1 MWVSPDPR
9 PARSDMKTFLIYP
22 QGIVARLR
30 SIMVAGVLMFA
41 TDASALTAN
50 HVPGLDDAAFYT
62 FALTV
67 IAVSAAIIWAYGEF
81 RWMAYVVLFLF
92 MLIGVASIDGNLA
105 YVLGGG
111 DFVLWVVPF
120 LLQSSIAAFGF
131 FIVAARLEAPHPLA
145 SLRRVFLLLAAVA
158 SLFPL
163 SSPFWLEKISL
174 VTMWQPV
181 NVLFFLMLL
190 SQSLPP
196 LTWPISDPLQK
207 ALTRFFP
214 LIVAALAITVQG
226 VHYAGEGLSQNTL
239 NTLYRLTALLY
250 ATSSLAVVVWQVV
263 ANTREKLRAERQ
275 MLEAERNEAQLQLAL
290 TQTRSDFQDA
300 MSAVSHHRSRL
311 ATVSHD
317 LKQPVVA
324 LRHAVDQMQRAGY
337 GDDAKKLSRAIDY
350 VASLSHAYVQDEESG
365 GSETSGARD
374 EQKSENVEFVDS
386 ATFAQMLQQ
395 MFCAQAQEQGVR
407 LRVICPSSRVWVE
420 PLPTMRIM
428 TNLVSN
434 ALAHAQ
440 AKRIVIGFRPH
451 GTAVIFQVHDDGVGI
466 DDEALV
472 SVLES
477 GVKGAQSDGHGLG
490 LGIVNELCRGA
501 GMEFRLSS
509 QKGRGTSAF
518 VSMPRSLPSAPVNH

>member
-1 MWVSPDPR
+1 
-9 PARSDMKTFLIYP
+9 MKTFQISL
-22 QGIVARLR
+22 LR
-30 SIMVAGVLMFA
+30 TICFLRGVMSLGLLLFA
-41 TDASALTAN
+41 ADASALTAN

-81 RWMAYVVLFLF
+81 RWMAYVVLFLL
-92 MLIGVASIDGNLA
+92 MLTGVASIDGNLA

-111 DFVLWVVPF
+111 DFVLWVLPF

-131 FIVAARLEAPHPLA
+131 FIVAVRLEAPHSLA
-145 SLRRVFLLLAAVA
+145 RFRPVFFTLAAVA

-163 SSPFWLEKISL
+163 SSVLWLKNISL

-214 LIVAALAITVQG
+214 LTVAGLAIAVQV
-226 VHYAGEGLSQNTL
+226 VHYAGDGLSQDTL

-250 ATSSLAVVVWQVV
+250 ATSSLTVVVWQVV
-263 ANTREKLRAERQ
+263 ANTREKRLAERQ
-275 MLEAERNEAQLQLAL
+275 VLEAERNEAQLQLAL
-290 TQTRSDFQDA
+290 TQTRSDYQEA
-300 MSAVSHHRSRL
+300 MSAASHHRSRL

-337 GDDAKKLSRAIDY
+337 GDDASKLSRAIDY
-350 VASLSHAYVQDEESG
+350 VASLSHAYVQDETDSGSQKAKGSGDHLSESA
-365 GSETSGARD
+365 EL
-374 EQKSENVEFVDS
+374 VDS
-386 ATFAQMLQQ
+386 KTFAQMLQQ
-395 MFCAQAQEQGVR
+395 MFCVQAQEQGVR
-407 LRVICPSSRVWVE
+407 LRIICPNSQVRVE

-440 AKRIVIGFRPH
+440 AKRITIGFRPH
-451 GTAVIFQVHDDGVGI
+451 GASVIFQVHDNGIGI
-466 DDEALV
+466 DDDALEN
-472 SVLES
+472 VLES

-490 LGIVNELCRGA
+490 LGIVKELCRGA
-501 GMEFRLSS
+501 GMEFQLRSH
-509 QKGRGTSAF
+509 KGRGTSAF
-518 VSMPRSLPSAPVNH
+518 VAMPRADS